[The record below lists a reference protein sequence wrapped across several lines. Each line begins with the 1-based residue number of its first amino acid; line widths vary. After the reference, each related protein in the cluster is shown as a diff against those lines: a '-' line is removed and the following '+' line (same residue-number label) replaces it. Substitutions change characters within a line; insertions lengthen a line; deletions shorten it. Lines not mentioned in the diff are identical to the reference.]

1 MSKIQRLITVVSLS
15 MLPLEFGC
23 AQQPVQDC
31 KEVEIDSAGVYCLD
45 STRLL
50 GVAPGSRGLGS
61 IANYVRISPPSIPGE
76 SFDDVS
82 KIVLIADVYPAA
94 EPRCQASKDAGN
106 LNCALSIPGKKLNAI
121 VTFRST
127 GAGRFEERTKIVAT
141 DAAQNVIKQWPK
153 K

>member
-1 MSKIQRLITVVSLS
+1 MSKIRQLIAVVSLS

-23 AQQPVQDC
+23 AQQPTRAC
-31 KEVEIDSAGVYCLD
+31 KEVEINSAGVYCLD

-50 GVAPGSRGLGS
+50 GIAPGSGGLGS
-61 IANYVRISPPSIPGE
+61 VANYVRISPPSIPGE

-82 KIVLIADVYPAA
+82 KIVLIADVDPAA
-94 EPRCQASKDAGN
+94 EPRCQAAKDSGS
-106 LNCALSIPGKKLNAI
+106 LNCAMSVGGKKLNAI

-127 GAGRFEERTKIVAT
+127 GAGRLEERTKIVAT